1 MSTLRNGNLK
11 MAVET
16 LRHNKARS
24 FLTMLGIVIGVMA
37 VVLVVSIG
45 QGVKQQIAKQI
56 NQFGPDIITVR
67 PGSEAQGFD
76 TASLLSGNGL
86 PSSSSV
92 LLNAADVDTV
102 SHTPGVTYA
111 VPLAIASGSAKGDHE
126 LKSPLVIATS
136 DKLPDALKQQMASGV
151 FFDPEA
157 GRRTVVLGAAVAGKI
172 FDDTAPL
179 GQAMTYRGQEFIV
192 TGVLKPFNGAPL
204 SLSANFNDAIF
215 VPYAAAQTLNG
226 GNLAVY
232 QILVKAG
239 SASAAPSLAK
249 SIDDRLTADHGGS
262 DQISVLTADKSSQ
275 SSNEIIHL
283 LTLLTIGVAF
293 IAFLVGGIGIMDVM
307 LVSVTERMHE
317 IGLRKAIGAT
327 KRQIMKQFMAEAF
340 VLSAVGGVI
349 AVALSAAVVG
359 LMRVYTSLQPVI
371 VWQVMVIAPLLAI
384 AVGILFGTAP
394 AIKAA
399 RKDPIEALRHE

>member
-1 MSTLRNGNLK
+1 MSTFRNGNLK
-11 MAVET
+11 MAIET
-16 LRHNKARS
+16 VRHNKARS
-24 FLTMLGIVIGVMA
+24 FLTMLGIVIGVVA

-56 NQFGPDIITVR
+56 DHFGPDIITVR
-67 PGSEAQGFD
+67 PGGDAQGFD

-86 PSSSSV
+86 PGSSSV

-102 SHTPGVTYA
+102 THTKGVAYA
-111 VPLAIASGSAKGDHE
+111 VPLAIASGSATGDHE

-136 DKLPDALKQQMASGV
+136 EKLPDALKQSMATGV

-157 GRRTVVLGAAVAGKI
+157 GRRTVVLGATVAQQL
-172 FDDTAPL
+172 FDDAAPL
-179 GQAMTYRGQEFIV
+179 GQAMTYRGEEFIV
-192 TGVLKPFNGAPL
+192 TGILKPFNSAPL
-204 SLSANFNDAIF
+204 SLSANFNNAIF
-215 VPYAAAQTLNG
+215 VPYNAAQTLNG

-232 QILVKAG
+232 QILVKSS
-239 SASAAPSLAK
+239 SASDAPALARA
-249 SIDDRLTADHGGS
+249 IDQRLTTEHGGS

-275 SSNEIIHL
+275 GSNEIIHL
-283 LTLLTIGVAF
+283 LTLLTIGVAI

-340 VLSAVGGVI
+340 VLSATGGVI
-349 AVALSAAVVG
+349 AVALSAAIIG
-359 LMRVYTSLQPVI
+359 LMRVYTSLEPVI
-371 VWQVMVIAPLLAI
+371 VWQIMVAAPLIAI

>member
-157 GRRTVVLGAAVAGKI
+157 GRRTVVLGAAVASKI

>member
-56 NQFGPDIITVR
+56 DQFGPDIITVR
-67 PGSEAQGFD
+67 PGAQAQGFD

-86 PSSSSV
+86 PGSSSV

-126 LKSPLVIATS
+126 LKSPLVIATT
-136 DKLPDALKQQMASGV
+136 DKLPDALKQPMASGV

-157 GRRTVVLGAAVAGKI
+157 GRRTAVLGAAVAGKL
-172 FDDTAPL
+172 FDDDAPL

-192 TGVLKPFNGAPL
+192 TGVLKPFSSAPL
-204 SLSANFNDAIF
+204 SLSANFNNAIF

-239 SASAAPSLAK
+239 SVSAASSLAQT
-249 SIDDRLTADHGGS
+249 IDDRLVADHGGS

-283 LTLLTIGVAF
+283 LTLLTIGVAI
-293 IAFLVGGIGIMDVM
+293 IAFVVGGIGIMDVM